1 MGPQTMVTLQQADL
15 VHLPIFYDRAEI
27 QRFYYD
33 MSRKLYGGY
42 ASLAFVPGNT
52 ELFTV
57 YGNGGSSRFQLLPD
71 RFRIIESNS
80 GIKPEDFK
88 SRFEVTM
95 ASAAA
100 IFGVTDFPLQTVKLV
115 ALSQPLLW
123 DDAVD
128 FLACKICGMEPE
140 DLAAFG
146 RRATVFTMNFRFLAT
161 PDEHNNFNVKIEAI
175 EPAQKTVVMEVEG
188 TFSES
193 VTPQSLSL
201 GAANVQ
207 KTYDFIGEK
216 LLAFLNRFDKKPED

>member
-1 MGPQTMVTLQQADL
+1 
-15 VHLPIFYDRAEI
+15 LPIFYDRAEI
-27 QRFYYD
+27 QQFYYD

-42 ASLAFVPGNT
+42 ASLSFVPGNV

-57 YGNGGSSRFQLLPD
+57 YGNGGSSRFHLLPD

-100 IFGVTDFPLQTVKLV
+100 VFGVSSFPLQIVKILAV
-115 ALSQPLLW
+115 SQPLLW
-123 DDAVD
+123 EDAVD
-128 FLACKICGMEPE
+128 FLACKLCGMEPE

-146 RRATVFTMNFRFLAT
+146 RRASAFTMNFRFLAT
-161 PDEHNNFNVKIEAI
+161 PEELNNFNVKIEAI
-175 EPAQKTVVMEVEG
+175 EQAQKSVVMEVEG
-188 TFSES
+188 TFSEA
-193 VTPQSLSL
+193 VTPDSLAV

-207 KTYDFIGEK
+207 KTYDFIGQK
-216 LLAFLNRFDKKPED
+216 LLAFLDRYDKKPED

>member
-1 MGPQTMVTLQQADL
+1 MEAQTIVTLQQADL
-15 VHLPIFYDRAEI
+15 IHLPIFYERAEI
-27 QRFYYD
+27 QQFYYD

-42 ASLAFVPGNT
+42 ASLSFIPGNI

-57 YGNGGSSRFQLLPD
+57 YGNGGSSRCMLLPD
-71 RFRIIESNS
+71 RFRIVESNS

-95 ASAAA
+95 ASASAV
-100 IFGVTDFPLQTVKLV
+100 FGVTNFPLQTVKIV
-115 ALSQPLLW
+115 AVSQPLLW

-146 RRATVFTMNFRFLAT
+146 RRASAFTMNFRFLAT
-161 PDEHNNFNVKIEAI
+161 SEEHNNFNVKIEAI
-175 EPAQKTVVMEVEG
+175 EPSQKSVVMEVEG
-188 TFSES
+188 TFSEL
-193 VTPQSLSL
+193 VTPQSLAL

-207 KTYDFIGEK
+207 KTYDFIGQR
-216 LLAFLNRFDKKPED
+216 LLGFLNRHDKKPED